1 MTPSW
6 STDPGDPG
14 PLLALRLPPQVDAR
28 AWALVLEAEDIAY
41 QWGREADGSR
51 LLLVPAD
58 QAELAASHLSAW
70 LAENAPPPALPAAS
84 RHGGGVGL
92 GLALALI
99 LLACFAMTGDARPEA
114 PWLQAGSAEAGRVL
128 GGEPWRAVTA
138 LTLHADLSHVLAN
151 AIAGGLLAMA
161 VGTALGPGL
170 AFLAILLSG
179 TGGNLLSA
187 LLRPAAQASI
197 GASTA
202 VFGAVGLLAGLA
214 LDRRRRARWAGERL
228 WLPVLAAL
236 GLLALLGSDPQ
247 TDVLSHSLGL
257 LAGIPLGICF
267 GHLERRWGGRG
278 TQLAAVALGLS
289 LVIGSWLAA
298 MPPRP

>member
-1 MTPSW
+1 MAHSP
-6 STDPGDPG
+6 STDATDSI
-14 PLLALRLPPQVDAR
+14 PLLALRLPPDVDAR

-58 QAELAASHLSAW
+58 EAERAAAQLSAW
-70 LAENAPPPALPAAS
+70 LAENAPAPALPDAS
-84 RHGGGVGL
+84 RHGGGTWL
-92 GLALALI
+92 GLALALA
-99 LLACFAMTGDARPEA
+99 LLAFFAVTGDARPES
-114 PWLQAGSAEAGRVL
+114 PWLAAGSAEAGRVL

-161 VGTALGPGL
+161 VALALGPGL

-179 TGGNLLSA
+179 LGGNLLSA

-214 LDRRRRARWAGERL
+214 LDRRRRAGWAGERL
-228 WLPVLAAL
+228 WLPVLAGL

-257 LAGIPLGICF
+257 LAGVPLGVCF
-267 GHLERRWGGRG
+267 GHLERRWGQRG
-278 TQLAAVALGLS
+278 AQLAAAALGLL

-298 MPPRP
+298 MRP